1 MGSVRDIAAA
11 VRPELASYTRELLAT
26 DGDAWHLESH
36 EVWCTAIPRHRALAP
51 QGWKIHVSATPA
63 SVHEVLDGAVPV
75 LRRHAVAFKVAR
87 DLDAVRWLT
96 GRDCDR
102 ALAGKVLTVYPADDA
117 AFVAV
122 ATDLHDAVGALP
134 GPRILSDRP
143 YAPGSSIHYRY
154 GGFRGDGQLD
164 DDGVYRHLLTAPDG
178 STTIDRREA
187 WFSAPSWAPDP
198 LLAQPLLTQPLLAQ
212 PLQATA
218 SPAQSDAGAAVL
230 LGDRYV
236 VRGALRHSAKG
247 GVYLA
252 RDERTGADV
261 VVKHARTHAEVDS
274 AGHDARDLLRN
285 EARAL
290 EALAGVAPVPR
301 SLGLFEQDG
310 DVFLAQERLAGRPLR
325 SWVHELAAARPG
337 VPQVSAWPVARALTA
352 AVAAV
357 HGAGLVLRDLSPTNV
372 LVDDDGTVHLVDL
385 ELATPVGGV
394 ARRSGTPAYQAP
406 EHHTGDDR
414 VTATVAEDLYSLGCL
429 LFLIATGCDPLL
441 PADDGAG
448 RRPLGDRLAG
458 WLDLVAAHGDSA
470 AAARPAIR
478 GLLAA
483 DPACRWSLADV
494 ESFLAAQ
501 PDQVAPAVPVTA
513 AGVTPP
519 DPARLLSD
527 GLAYLLDTMTPER
540 TRLWPTGS
548 FGGQTDAGN
557 VQHGAAGVLVTLAAA
572 MPHATDA
579 ATTRA
584 VATAASWLTRQ
595 VPPRPPRHPLPGLY
609 FGRAGVA
616 WALADAGSA
625 LGDDALVD
633 AAVHR
638 LLRLPAAWPNPDV
651 AHGLA
656 GACLAH
662 VHLARRTGDER
673 LARRAD
679 AYADALAAAADEDEL
694 GPYWRIPADSDSVLA
709 GKVHHGFAHGAA
721 GIGYALLANGRDAD
735 VRLAVRTGDA
745 LCRAAQV
752 DGDGAAWWPVGQ
764 REPTR
769 LPHWCSGSSG
779 IGTFLLRLYASTG
792 ERRFADH
799 AIAAATA
806 VHRSRWQSSPAA
818 CHGLA
823 GDGQFLLDAADV
835 LVDPT
840 YHALAADLAT
850 CLAARHCVRDGRVL
864 VPDEGGRD
872 VVADHQ
878 VGVAGVVAFLTRL
891 LHGGPR
897 PFMVDGEARP
907 C

>member
-1 MGSVRDIAAA
+1 MGSVRDISAA
-11 VRPELASYTRELLAT
+11 VRPELASHTRELLAAE
-26 DGDAWHLESH
+26 GDAWHLESH
-36 EVWCTAIPRHRALAP
+36 EVWCTAIPRDHALAA

-63 SVHEVLDGAVPV
+63 SVHDVLDGAVPV

-102 ALAGKVLTVYPADDA
+102 ALAGKILTVYPADDT
-117 AFVAV
+117 AFAAV
-122 ATDLHDAVGALP
+122 AADLHETVGTLP

-143 YAPGSSIHYRY
+143 YAPGSSVHYRY

-178 STTIDRREA
+178 SATADRREA

-198 LLAQPLLTQPLLAQ
+198 V
-212 PLQATA
+212 TA
-218 SPAQSDAGAAVL
+218 AEPESSDSGGGAAVL

-261 VVKHARTHAEVDS
+261 VVKHARAHAEVDS
-274 AGHDARDLLRN
+274 TGHDARDLLRN
-285 EARAL
+285 EAHVL
-290 EALAGVAPVPR
+290 DSLAGVAPVPR

-310 DVFLAQERLAGRPLR
+310 DVFLAQERVAGRPLR

-357 HGAGLVLRDLSPTNV
+357 HDAGLVLRDLSPTNV
-372 LVDDDGTVHLVDL
+372 LVDDDGVVHLVDL
-385 ELATPVGGV
+385 ELATPVGTI

-406 EHHTGDDR
+406 EHHTGADR
-414 VTATVAEDLYSLGCL
+414 VTATAAEDLYSLGCL

-458 WLDLVAAHGDSA
+458 WLDLVAPHGDTA
-470 AAARPAIR
+470 AAAGPAIR
-478 GLLAA
+478 GLV
-483 DPACRWSLADV
+483 DGRPAHRWALSDV
-494 ESFLAAQ
+494 ESFLVALQDDEARPAANAASG
-501 PDQVAPAVPVTA
+501 VALPHPAL
-513 AGVTPP
+513 
-519 DPARLLSD
+519 LLSD
-527 GLAYLLDTMTPER
+527 GLAYLRDSMTPDR
-540 TRLWPTGS
+540 ARLWPTGS

-557 VQHGAAGVLVTLAAA
+557 VQHGAAGVVVTLAAA
-572 MPHATDA
+572 LPHAADHAA
-579 ATTRA
+579 ATRA
-584 VATAASWLTRQ
+584 LTTAASWLTRQ
-595 VPPRPPRHPLPGLY
+595 VPPRHPRRPLPGLY

-616 WALADAGSA
+616 WALADAGDA
-625 LGDDALVD
+625 LGDDAFVD
-633 AAVHR
+633 AAVQR
-638 LLRLPAAWPNPDV
+638 LLRLPMTWPNPDV

-662 VHLARRTGDER
+662 VRLAGRTGDQR

-679 AYADALAAAADEDEL
+679 TYADALAAAAGEDEL

-709 GKVHHGFAHGAA
+709 GKQHHGFAHGAA

-745 LCRAAQV
+745 LCGAAQV
-752 DGDGAAWWPVGQ
+752 DGDGAAWWPVGPQ
-764 REPTR
+764 EPTR

-779 IGTFLLRLYASTG
+779 IGTFLLRLYATTG
-792 ERRFADH
+792 EQRFADH

-850 CLAARHCVRDGRVL
+850 CLAARHCVRGGRVL
-864 VPDEGGRD
+864 VPDESGRD

-897 PFMVDGEARP
+897 PLMIDGEAGP

>member
-1 MGSVRDIAAA
+1 MGSVRDIAAV
-11 VRPELASYTRELLAT
+11 VRPELASHTGELLAA

-36 EVWCTAIPRHRALAP
+36 EVWCTAIPRHRVLAP

-63 SVHEVLDGAVPV
+63 SVHELLDGAVPV

-102 ALAGKVLTVYPADDA
+102 ALAGKVLTVYPADDT

-122 ATDLHDAVGALP
+122 AADLHEAVGTLP
-134 GPRILSDRP
+134 GPRILSDRR
-143 YAPGSSIHYRY
+143 YAPGSSVHYRY

-178 STTIDRREA
+178 SAATDRREA

-198 LLAQPLLTQPLLAQ
+198 V
-212 PLQATA
+212 TA
-218 SPAQSDAGAAVL
+218 AEPESSDSGGGAAVL

-261 VVKHARTHAEVDS
+261 VVKHARAHAEVDS

-301 SLGLFEQDG
+301 SLGVFEQDG
-310 DVFLAQERLAGRPLR
+310 DVFLAQERVAGRPLR
-325 SWVHELAAARPG
+325 SWVHGLAAARPG

-357 HGAGLVLRDLSPTNV
+357 HEAGLVLRDLSPTNV
-372 LVDDDGTVHLVDL
+372 LVDDDGDVRLVDL
-385 ELATPVGGV
+385 ELATAVGDV

-414 VTATVAEDLYSLGCL
+414 VPATVAEDLYSLGCL

-441 PADDGAG
+441 PADDAAG
-448 RRPLGDRLAG
+448 RRPLGERLAG
-458 WLDLVAAHGDSA
+458 WLDLVAAHGDTA
-470 AAARPAIR
+470 AAAGPAIH
-478 GLLAA
+478 GLLAD
-483 DPACRWSLADV
+483 DPARRWSLADV
-494 ESFLAAQ
+494 ESFLVAL
-501 PDQVAPAVPVTA
+501 PDREAPTKDTA
-513 AGVTPP
+513 AGETSA

-527 GLAYLLDTMTPER
+527 GLAYLRDSMTPER

-572 MPHATDA
+572 LPHATDGA

-595 VPPRPPRHPLPGLY
+595 EPPRHPRRPLPGLY

-616 WALADAGSA
+616 WALAEAGAA

-638 LLRLPAAWPNPDV
+638 LLRLPTTWPNPDV

-679 AYADALAAAADEDEL
+679 GYADALAAAADEDEL

-735 VRLAVRTGDA
+735 VQLAVRTGDA
-745 LCRAAQV
+745 LCRAAEI
-752 DGDGAAWWPVGQ
+752 DDDGAAWWPVGPQ
-764 REPTR
+764 EPTR

-779 IGTFLLRLYASTG
+779 IGTFLLRLYARTG
-792 ERRFADH
+792 ERRYADH

-806 VHRSRWQSSPAA
+806 VHRSRWQSSPVA

-840 YHALAADLAT
+840 YHTLAADLAT

-878 VGVAGVVAFLTRL
+878 VGLAGVLAFLTRL
-891 LHGGPR
+891 RHGGPR
-897 PFMVDGEARP
+897 PFMVDGETRP